1 MKIKSLDMSNND
13 INSKETD
20 RPKSRLKRRIILL
33 LVATLTIWI
42 CGWDEWL
49 EYYIELG
56 IYKYKI
62 WLYYGGGTEL
72 LNDLWSLNF
81 DGIFERLRK

>member
-1 MKIKSLDMSNND
+1 MSNNNID
-13 INSKETD
+13 SQKME
-20 RPKSRLKRRIILL
+20 RPKSRLKKRVILL
-33 LVATLTIWI
+33 VIATITIWI

-62 WLYYGGGTEL
+62 WLYYGGGAEL
-72 LNDLWSLNF
+72 LQRLW
-81 DGIFERLRK
+81 